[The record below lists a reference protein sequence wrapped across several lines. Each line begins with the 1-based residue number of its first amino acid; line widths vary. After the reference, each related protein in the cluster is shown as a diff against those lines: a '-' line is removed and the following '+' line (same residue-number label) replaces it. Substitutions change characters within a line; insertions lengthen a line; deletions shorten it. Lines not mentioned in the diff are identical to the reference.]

1 MRGGVS
7 YRYRAD
13 PGRDV
18 SSPRAW
24 GCFPPMP
31 PLPPLE
37 VCLPHVRGGVSYF
50 SVCTVL
56 LDASSPRAWGCFSP
70 NWHGSRHA
78 LVFPT
83 CVGVF
88 PDIRRTDSV
97 QNGLPHVRG
106 GVSQL
111 LAELDCGFGSS
122 PRAWGCFSI
131 PDATGGL
138 SRESSP
144 RAWGCFEL
152 CGKGRKAS
160 CVFPTCVGVFLRRTA
175 GSEAAG
181 GLPHVRG
188 GVS

>member
-1 MRGGVS
+1 MR
-7 YRYRAD
+7 
-13 PGRDV
+13 P
-18 SSPRAW
+18 
-24 GCFPPMP
+24 
-31 PLPPLE
+31 
-37 VCLPHVRGGVSYF
+37 
-50 SVCTVL
+50 
-56 LDASSPRAWGCFSP
+56 ASSRT
-70 NWHGSRHA
+70 

-88 PDIRRTDSV
+88 PSSFAWEMIKYC
-97 QNGLPHVRG
+97 LPHVRG
-106 GVSQL
+106 GVSVEILMAKPDDTSSPRAWGCFSLKRGKRPIRLVFPTCVGVFPGDTYFVFALRRLPHVRGGVSAAGRAGQRTKS
-111 LAELDCGFGSS
+111 SS